1 LVFSVPLKGS
11 LPTLAFA
18 TLIYVTATTGY
29 GLVISAFAP
38 TQIAALI
45 GTAIMTFMPAMQ
57 ASGMFEPVSSLSGM
71 PAAMSW
77 TFPMAYF
84 LPISVG
90 TFTKALGF
98 AELGP
103 NILALAAFIP
113 VLTLATVVLMRRQ
126 ER

>member
-1 LVFSVPLKGS
+1 
-11 LPTLAFA
+11 
-18 TLIYVTATTGY
+18 
-29 GLVISAFAP
+29 
-38 TQIAALI
+38 
-45 GTAIMTFMPAMQ
+45 
-57 ASGMFEPVSSLSGM
+57 MFEPVSSLSGV
-71 PAAMSW
+71 PAVMSW

-98 AELGP
+98 AELGR

-113 VLTLATVVLMRRQ
+113 VLTIATVVLMRRQ